1 VNEVRHRLDGFVDAA
16 FAFSI
21 SLIATGVVGA
31 SGGMAEE
38 LRLTLGQVPPF
49 AIGFVIL
56 SMFWFEHVSWRRYGG
71 NGHWTAALLSLLL
84 VFLVVTFVMA
94 LRPMAQALSAF
105 LLDEAHPALDRPM
118 LIRVFRIYGAG
129 FAMMCTV
136 TMLLFVQ
143 GIRFGN
149 PASPRLIRGRAIV
162 YGLLALAGA
171 ASTALTFWPAMA
183 WASPWVYLVLPPA
196 MALFGAIYRWSD

>member
-1 VNEVRHRLDGFVDAA
+1 MSEVRHRLDGFVDAA

-31 SGGMAEE
+31 DGSMAEE
-38 LRLTLGQVPPF
+38 LRVTLGQVPPF

-56 SMFWFEHVSWRRYGG
+56 SMFWFEHVSWRRHGG

-94 LRPMAQALSAF
+94 LRPMAEALSAF
-105 LLDEAHPALDRPM
+105 LLNEAHPALDRPM

-136 TMLLFVQ
+136 TMLLFLQ
-143 GIRFGN
+143 GMRFGK
-149 PASPRLIRGRAIV
+149 PAAPRLIRGRAIV
-162 YGLLALAGA
+162 YGLLASVGA
-171 ASTALTFWPAMA
+171 LSTALTLWPQMA
-183 WASPWVYLVLPPA
+183 WAAPWVYLVLPPG
-196 MALFGAIYRWSD
+196 MALFGFLYRWTD